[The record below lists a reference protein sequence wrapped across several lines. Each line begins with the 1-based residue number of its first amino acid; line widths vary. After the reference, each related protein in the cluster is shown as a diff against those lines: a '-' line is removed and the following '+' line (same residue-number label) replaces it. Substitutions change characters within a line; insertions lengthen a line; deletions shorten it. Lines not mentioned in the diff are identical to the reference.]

1 MAAASSKA
9 KGSKESAAP
18 KAVAKDAVVQP
29 KTRDRI
35 LGISL
40 EMFNAQGEPN
50 VTTNHI
56 ADELEISPGNLYYHF
71 RNKDDIVEHLFAQFE
86 TQMDLALLVPEG
98 RLPTLDDM
106 WFQMHLVF
114 ECIWKN
120 RFIYR
125 DLVDLLSRNR
135 KLKMHFSRILKR
147 AQESIV
153 QVCRGLVDGGVMSA
167 SLVELDSLAS
177 NVALATTFWLNFEQI
192 RPATSSSKQE
202 ANLGRGIYQ
211 VMMLLC
217 PFLRETER
225 MHLNKLAQ
233 QYVG

>member
-1 MAAASSKA
+1 MAVAGKGAAAVRA
-9 KGSKESAAP
+9 REAAG
-18 KAVAKDAVVQP
+18 QP

-86 TQMDLALLVPEG
+86 TQMDQALLVPEG
-98 RLPTLDDM
+98 RLPTLDDI
-106 WFQMHLVF
+106 WFQFHLIF
-114 ECIWKN
+114 ECIWKH

-147 AQESIV
+147 AQESIIA
-153 QVCRGLVDGGVMSA
+153 VCKGLVDGKLMRATV
-167 SLVELDSLAS
+167 VEIDALAA
-177 NVALATTFWLNFEQI
+177 NVSLATTFWLNFEQI
-192 RPATSSSKQE
+192 RPASSSTKQE

-211 VMMLLC
+211 VMMLLA
-217 PFLRETER
+217 PFLAEAER
-225 MHLNKLAQ
+225 THLNKLAT

>member
-1 MAAASSKA
+1 MAAVAAGKGGAAVKA
-9 KGSKESAAP
+9 REAAG
-18 KAVAKDAVVQP
+18 QP

-35 LGISL
+35 LAISL

-71 RNKDDIVEHLFAQFE
+71 RNKDDIAEHLFAQFE
-86 TQMDLALLVPEG
+86 QQMDQALLVPEG
-98 RLPTLDDM
+98 RLPNLDDI
-106 WFQMHLVF
+106 WFQMHLIF
-114 ECIWKN
+114 ECIWKH

-153 QVCRGLVDGGVMSA
+153 AVCRGLVDAGLMAATV
-167 SLVELDSLAS
+167 VEIDSVAS
-177 NVALATTFWLNFEQI
+177 NILLATTFWLNFEQI
-192 RPATSSSKQE
+192 RPASSSLKQE
-202 ANLGRGIYQ
+202 ANLGRGIFQ
-211 VMMLLC
+211 IMMLLA
-217 PFLRETER
+217 PFLKEAER
-225 MHLNKLAQ
+225 THLNKLAQ

>member
-1 MAAASSKA
+1 MAASK
-9 KGSKESAAP
+9 GVSAV
-18 KAVAKDAVVQP
+18 KAREAAGQP

-86 TQMDLALLVPEG
+86 THMDQALLVPEG
-98 RLPTLDDM
+98 RLPNLDDI
-106 WFQMHLVF
+106 WFQMHLIF
-114 ECIWKN
+114 ECIWKH

-135 KLKMHFSRILKR
+135 KLKMHFSRIIKR
-147 AQESIV
+147 AQESIIT
-153 QVCRGLVDGGVMSA
+153 VCKGLVNAELMEA
-167 SLVELDSLAS
+167 TNVEIDALAS
-177 NVALATTFWLNFEQI
+177 NISLATTFWLNFDQI
-192 RPATSSSKQE
+192 RPASSSTKQE

-211 VMMLLC
+211 VMMLLA
-217 PFLRETER
+217 PFLKEAER
-225 MHLNKLAQ
+225 THLNKLAQ